1 MIEVALT
8 ALGLSTT
15 PMKDGGKNIG
25 ISIEHND
32 DQLKYDDG
40 EDVPIDEQNYE
51 VDGKTYPVSKMGKRI
66 H

>member
-15 PMKDGGKNIG
+15 PMKDCGKNIG

-32 DQLKYDDG
+32 DQLKYEDG
-40 EDVPIDEQNYE
+40 EEVPIDEQNYE
-51 VDGKTYPVSKMGKRI
+51 VDGKTYPVSKRGKRI